1 MSTRA
6 CAVVFRWLLFLC
18 LLLLCFSLASCA
30 RQELEPSDRTID
42 MGSHALHVRT
52 QGEGSPA
59 VVIDVG
65 IAARLEEW
73 QPLQA
78 RLAGQTR
85 VILYDRA
92 GYGGSEAGPLPRDS
106 RREMDEL
113 KNLLEAAA
121 IPGPYVLVG
130 HSLGALNLQIF
141 AARYPEDVAALVL
154 LDPPPLGWLLGENY
168 PELRALAE
176 EMTAEWQAIADR
188 GADAE
193 DPAGR
198 TEAAFFQMIASEHRE
213 MLGESARRAAAIES
227 FGDTPLLVIGAGVA
241 NPFFGDVAEEYQQYW
256 IAQNRALAARSS
268 QGRFVLAADSSHRL
282 HKDAA
287 DLVFESIRAVLAELG
302 NRDDHH

>member
-1 MSTRA
+1 MSTRV
-6 CAVVFRWLLFLC
+6 CAALLLC
-18 LLLLCFSLASCA
+18 LLPPCFLLVSCA
-30 RQELEPSDRTID
+30 RQELEPSDQTID
-42 MGSHALHVRT
+42 IGSHALHVRA

-78 RLAGQTR
+78 RLAEQTQ

-130 HSLGALNLQIF
+130 HSLGALNLQVF

-154 LDPPPLGWLLGENY
+154 LDPPPLEWLLGENY

-188 GADAE
+188 GAGAE
-193 DPAGR
+193 DQAGR
-198 TEAAFFQMIASEHRE
+198 DEATFFQMIASEHRE

-227 FGDTPLLVIGAGVA
+227 FGDTPLIVIGAGVA
-241 NPFFGDVAEEYQQYW
+241 NPFFGDVADEYQQYW

-268 QGRFVLAADSSHRL
+268 RGRFVLAADSSHRL
-282 HKDAA
+282 HEEAV